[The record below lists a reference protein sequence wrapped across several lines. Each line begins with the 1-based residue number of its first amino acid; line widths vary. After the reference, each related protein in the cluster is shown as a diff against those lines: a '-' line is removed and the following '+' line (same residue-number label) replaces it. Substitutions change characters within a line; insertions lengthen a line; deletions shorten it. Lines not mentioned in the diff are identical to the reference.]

1 MNLLTIVIPR
11 PRGRG
16 TWTRDANP
24 HFDLGRYAADEGVR
38 ILFTCPDFGP
48 QSSSGRR
55 VGRAGTKTQRGHVPR
70 GVRHLLPCIWFA
82 HRLVTTSP
90 PAAKSMADEFFAM
103 QPKTPA
109 PPAMECTLA
118 EGAMKALAAGDTQL
132 HDELIVK
139 AAERL
144 ADCDVLMLGQFSMAR
159 AQAQVARALSKPVL
173 SSPDS
178 AVRAL
183 RRIPAGPAMIC
194 CPYYFG
200 SWRVHEVHRPAL

>member
-1 MNLLTIVIPR
+1 
-11 PRGRG
+11 
-16 TWTRDANP
+16 
-24 HFDLGRYAADEGVR
+24 
-38 ILFTCPDFGP
+38 
-48 QSSSGRR
+48 
-55 VGRAGTKTQRGHVPR
+55 
-70 GVRHLLPCIWFA
+70 
-82 HRLVTTSP
+82 
-90 PAAKSMADEFFAM
+90 MADEFFAM